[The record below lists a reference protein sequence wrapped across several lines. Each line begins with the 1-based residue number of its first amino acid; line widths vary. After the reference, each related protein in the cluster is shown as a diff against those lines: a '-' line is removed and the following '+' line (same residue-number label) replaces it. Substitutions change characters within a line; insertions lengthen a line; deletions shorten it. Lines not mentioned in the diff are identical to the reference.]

1 MRKLAFI
8 LFTLCVHFSVIAQAT
23 NQLGVYVNEIAIKY
37 ADSLSYYTKA
47 FDCTKL
53 QEVILYQDM
62 DFDVGHSWK
71 ESLYTNDDM
80 SILFYSPL
88 TIPGGDSEDKGKT
101 FPLNF
106 TFNSP
111 KYRVS
116 INGILFYTP
125 IKDYS
130 GKPDPDKGKNFPLNF
145 TFNSP
150 KYRISIN
157 GKQVSVGMSQE
168 KLFELFPELYSYYEE
183 YNKDHISPFRVVYP
197 VISCLFAKCFFF
209 FFECPIHFTLND
221 GIVES
226 ISIEMR
232 TFEELLGWVEFDC
245 CVKKIK

>member
-53 QEVILYQDM
+53 QEVVLYQDL
-62 DFDVGHSWK
+62 DYGESVSWE
-71 ESLYTNDDM
+71 ESLYNNDDM
-80 SILFYSPL
+80 SILFYA
-88 TIPGGDSEDKGKT
+88 
-101 FPLNF
+101 
-106 TFNSP
+106 
-111 KYRVS
+111 
-116 INGILFYTP
+116 P

-130 GKPDPDKGKNFPLNF
+130 GKPDPDKGKTFPLNF

-168 KLFELFPELYSYYEE
+168 DLFELIPELRSDYEI
-183 YNKDHISPFRVVYP
+183 YNKENISPFVVSYH
-197 VISCLFAKCFFF
+197 VNYLLYAQFHFDDQY
-209 FFECPIHFTLND
+209 CPIYFTLNN
-221 GIVES
+221 GVVES
-226 ISIEMR
+226 ISIDMR
-232 TFEELLGWVEFDC
+232 TSDELSGWVEFDC

>member
-80 SILFYSPL
+80 SILFYYPL
-88 TIPGGDSEDKGKT
+88 TVPGGDSEDKGKT

-111 KYRVS
+111 KYRV
-116 INGILFYTP
+116 
-125 IKDYS
+125 
-130 GKPDPDKGKNFPLNF
+130 
-145 TFNSP
+145 
-150 KYRISIN
+150 SIN

-197 VISCLFAKCFFF
+197 VISCLFAKCFFDDP
-209 FFECPIHFTLND
+209 ECPIHFTLND

>member
-1 MRKLAFI
+1 MKKI
-8 LFTLCVHFSVIAQAT
+8 LYVLLILSIRLDMIAQES
-23 NQLGVYVNEIAIKY
+23 NLLGVYVNEIAIKY
-37 ADSLSYYTKA
+37 VDSLSYYTKV

-62 DFDVGHSWK
+62 DFNEGLSWK

-80 SILFYSPL
+80 SILFFSLL
-88 TIPGGDSEDKGKT
+88 TVPGGDSEDKGKT

-111 KYRVS
+111 KYRV
-116 INGILFYTP
+116 
-125 IKDYS
+125 
-130 GKPDPDKGKNFPLNF
+130 
-145 TFNSP
+145 
-150 KYRISIN
+150 SIN

-183 YNKDHISPFRVVYP
+183 YNKDHISPFRVDYFVK
-197 VISCLFAKCFFF
+197 SCLLAKCYFGDPY
-209 FFECPIHFTLND
+209 CPIYFTLNE

-226 ISIEMR
+226 ISIETR
-232 TFEELLGWVEFDC
+232 TIEELLGWVEFDC

>member
-8 LFTLCVHFSVIAQAT
+8 LFTLCVHFSALAQDP
-23 NQLGVYVNEIAIKY
+23 NLLGVYVNEIAIKY

-88 TIPGGDSEDKGKT
+88 TVPGGDSEDKGKT

-106 TFNSP
+106 TFN
-111 KYRVS
+111 
-116 INGILFYTP
+116 N
-125 IKDYS
+125 
-130 GKPDPDKGKNFPLNF
+130 
-145 TFNSP
+145 P

-168 KLFELFPELYSYYEE
+168 DLFELIPELRSDYET
-183 YNKDHISPFRVVYP
+183 YNKENISPFVVPHY
-197 VISCLFAKCFFF
+197 VNYLLYMQYDFNDQY
-209 FFECPIHFTLND
+209 CPIDFTLNN
-221 GIVES
+221 GVVES
-226 ISIEMR
+226 ISIETR
-232 TFEELLGWVEFDC
+232 TTEELLGWVEFDC

>member
-8 LFTLCVHFSVIAQAT
+8 LFTLCVHFSALAQES
-23 NQLGVYVNEIAIKY
+23 NQYGVYVNEIAIKY
-37 ADSLSYYTKA
+37 VDSLSYYTKA

-88 TIPGGDSEDKGKT
+88 TVPGGDSEDKGKT

-111 KYRVS
+111 KYRV
-116 INGILFYTP
+116 L
-125 IKDYS
+125 
-130 GKPDPDKGKNFPLNF
+130 
-145 TFNSP
+145 
-150 KYRISIN
+150 IN
-157 GKQVSVGMSQE
+157 GKYVSVGMSQE

-183 YNKDHISPFRVVYP
+183 YNKDHISPFVVPHY
-197 VISCLFAKCFFF
+197 VNYLLYVQCDFNDAY
-209 FFECPIHFTLND
+209 CPIDFTLNN
-221 GIVES
+221 GVVES
-226 ISIEMR
+226 ISIDMR
-232 TFEELLGWVEFDC
+232 TSDALSGWVEFDC

>member
-1 MRKLAFI
+1 MKKNLYVLLI
-8 LFTLCVHFSVIAQAT
+8 LSLCLDMIAQES
-23 NQLGVYVNEIAIKY
+23 NLLGVYVNEIAIKY
-37 ADSLSYYTKA
+37 VDSLSYYTKV

-62 DFDVGHSWK
+62 DFNEGLSWK

-80 SILFYSPL
+80 SILFFSLL
-88 TIPGGDSEDKGKT
+88 TVPGGDSEDKGKT

-111 KYRVS
+111 KYRV
-116 INGILFYTP
+116 
-125 IKDYS
+125 
-130 GKPDPDKGKNFPLNF
+130 
-145 TFNSP
+145 
-150 KYRISIN
+150 SIN

-183 YNKDHISPFRVVYP
+183 YNKDHISPFRVDYFVK
-197 VISCLFAKCFFF
+197 SCLLAKCYFGDPY
-209 FFECPIHFTLND
+209 CPIYFTLNE

-226 ISIEMR
+226 ISIETR
-232 TFEELLGWVEFDC
+232 TIEELLGWVEFDC

>member
-23 NQLGVYVNEIAIKY
+23 NQLGVYVNEISIKY

-88 TIPGGDSEDKGKT
+88 TVPGGDSEDKGKT

-116 INGILFYTP
+116 ING
-125 IKDYS
+125 
-130 GKPDPDKGKNFPLNF
+130 
-145 TFNSP
+145 
-150 KYRISIN
+150 
-157 GKQVSVGMSQE
+157 KQVSVGMSQE
-168 KLFELFPELYSYYEE
+168 DLFELIPELYSYYEE
-183 YNKDHISPFRVVYP
+183 YNKDHISPFRVDYFVK
-197 VISCLFAKCFFF
+197 SCLLAKCYFDDQY
-209 FFECPIHFTLND
+209 CPIYFTLNE

-226 ISIEMR
+226 ISIETR
-232 TFEELLGWVEFDC
+232 TIEELLGWVEFDC

>member
-53 QEVILYQDM
+53 QEAILYQDM

-80 SILFYSPL
+80 SIRFYSPL
-88 TIPGGDSEDKGKT
+88 TVPGGDSENKGKT

-116 INGILFYTP
+116 IN
-125 IKDYS
+125 S
-130 GKPDPDKGKNFPLNF
+130 
-145 TFNSP
+145 
-150 KYRISIN
+150 
-157 GKQVSVGMSQE
+157 KQVSVGMSQE
-168 KLFELFPELYSYYEE
+168 DLFELIPELRSDYET
-183 YNKDHISPFRVVYP
+183 YNKENISPFVVSYH
-197 VISCLFAKCFFF
+197 VNYLLYAQFHFDDQY
-209 FFECPIHFTLND
+209 CPIDFTLNN
-221 GIVES
+221 GVVES
-226 ISIEMR
+226 ISIDMR
-232 TFEELLGWVEFDC
+232 TSDELSGWVEFDC

>member
-1 MRKLAFI
+1 MKKI
-8 LFTLCVHFSVIAQAT
+8 LYLLLILSINLDVIAQES

-37 ADSLSYYTKA
+37 VDSLSYYTKV

-62 DFDVGHSWK
+62 DFDVGYSWK

-80 SILFYSPL
+80 SILFYSSL
-88 TIPGGDSEDKGKT
+88 TDPDGDSVDKGKT

-111 KYRVS
+111 KYHV
-116 INGILFYTP
+116 
-125 IKDYS
+125 
-130 GKPDPDKGKNFPLNF
+130 
-145 TFNSP
+145 
-150 KYRISIN
+150 SIN

-168 KLFELFPELYSYYEE
+168 DLFELIPELYSYYEE

-197 VISCLFAKCFFF
+197 VISCLFAKCFFDDP
-209 FFECPIHFTLND
+209 ECPIHFTLND

>member
-53 QEVILYQDM
+53 QEVILYQDL
-62 DFDVGHSWK
+62 DYGESVSWE
-71 ESLYTNDDM
+71 ESLYNNDDM
-80 SILFYSPL
+80 S
-88 TIPGGDSEDKGKT
+88 
-101 FPLNF
+101 
-106 TFNSP
+106 
-111 KYRVS
+111 
-116 INGILFYTP
+116 ILFYTP

-168 KLFELFPELYSYYEE
+168 DLFEAIPELRSDYET
-183 YNKDHISPFRVVYP
+183 YNKENISPFVVPHY
-197 VISCLFAKCFFF
+197 VNYLLYVQCDFNDQY
-209 FFECPIHFTLND
+209 CPIDFTLNN
-221 GIVES
+221 GVVES
-226 ISIEMR
+226 ISIDMR
-232 TFEELLGWVEFDC
+232 TSDELSGWVEFDC

>member
-1 MRKLAFI
+1 MRKLVFI
-8 LFTLCVHFSVIAQAT
+8 LFILCVHFSALAQEP
-23 NQLGVYVNEIAIKY
+23 NLLGVYVNEIAIKY
-37 ADSLSYYTKA
+37 VDSLSYYTKV

-62 DFDVGHSWK
+62 DFDEGHSWK

-80 SILFYSPL
+80 SILFYSSL
-88 TIPGGDSEDKGKT
+88 TDPDGDSVDKGKT

-111 KYRVS
+111 KYRV
-116 INGILFYTP
+116 
-125 IKDYS
+125 
-130 GKPDPDKGKNFPLNF
+130 
-145 TFNSP
+145 
-150 KYRISIN
+150 SIN

-183 YNKDHISPFRVVYP
+183 YNKDHISPFRVDYFVK
-197 VISCLFAKCFFF
+197 SCLLAKCYFGDPY
-209 FFECPIHFTLND
+209 CPIYFTLNE

-226 ISIEMR
+226 ISIETR
-232 TFEELLGWVEFDC
+232 TIEELLGWVEFDC

>member
-1 MRKLAFI
+1 MKKI
-8 LFTLCVHFSVIAQAT
+8 LYVLLILSVRLDMVAQES

-37 ADSLSYYTKA
+37 VDSLSYYTKV

-62 DFDVGHSWK
+62 DFDVGYSWK

-80 SILFYSPL
+80 SILFYSSL
-88 TIPGGDSEDKGKT
+88 TDPDGDSVDKGKT

-111 KYRVS
+111 KYHV
-116 INGILFYTP
+116 
-125 IKDYS
+125 
-130 GKPDPDKGKNFPLNF
+130 
-145 TFNSP
+145 
-150 KYRISIN
+150 SIN

-168 KLFELFPELYSYYEE
+168 DLFELIPELYSYYEE

-197 VISCLFAKCFFF
+197 VISCLFAKCFFDDP
-209 FFECPIHFTLND
+209 ECPIHFTLND

>member
-1 MRKLAFI
+1 MKKI
-8 LFTLCVHFSVIAQAT
+8 LYVLLILSVRLDMVAQES

-53 QEVILYQDM
+53 QEVVLYQDM

-88 TIPGGDSEDKGKT
+88 TVPGGDSEDKGKT

-116 INGILFYTP
+116 ING
-125 IKDYS
+125 
-130 GKPDPDKGKNFPLNF
+130 
-145 TFNSP
+145 
-150 KYRISIN
+150 
-157 GKQVSVGMSQE
+157 KQVSVGMSQE
-168 KLFELFPELYSYYEE
+168 DLFELIPELYSYYEE
-183 YNKDHISPFRVVYP
+183 YNKDHISPFRVDYFVK
-197 VISCLFAKCFFF
+197 SCLLAKCYFDDQY
-209 FFECPIHFTLND
+209 CPIYFTLNE

-226 ISIEMR
+226 ISIETR
-232 TFEELLGWVEFDC
+232 TIEELLGWVEFDC

>member
-88 TIPGGDSEDKGKT
+88 TVPGGDSEDKGKT
-101 FPLNF
+101 
-106 TFNSP
+106 
-111 KYRVS
+111 
-116 INGILFYTP
+116 
-125 IKDYS
+125 
-130 GKPDPDKGKNFPLNF
+130 FPLNF

-168 KLFELFPELYSYYEE
+168 DLFELIPRLRSYYET
-183 YNKDHISPFRVVYP
+183 YNKENISPFVVPHY
-197 VISCLFAKCFFF
+197 VNYLLYVQCDFNDQY
-209 FFECPIHFTLND
+209 CPIDFTLNN
-221 GIVES
+221 GVVES
-226 ISIEMR
+226 ISIDMR
-232 TFEELLGWVEFDC
+232 TSDELSGWVEFDC

>member
-1 MRKLAFI
+1 MRKLVFI
-8 LFTLCVHFSVIAQAT
+8 YCLFCGFIISALAQES

-37 ADSLSYYTKA
+37 VDSLSYYTKV

-62 DFDVGHSWK
+62 DFDEGHSWK

-88 TIPGGDSEDKGKT
+88 TVPGGDSEDKGKT

-111 KYRVS
+111 KYRV
-116 INGILFYTP
+116 
-125 IKDYS
+125 
-130 GKPDPDKGKNFPLNF
+130 
-145 TFNSP
+145 
-150 KYRISIN
+150 SIN

-183 YNKDHISPFRVVYP
+183 YNKDHISPFRVDYFVK
-197 VISCLFAKCFFF
+197 SCLLAKCYFGDPY
-209 FFECPIHFTLND
+209 CPIYFTLNI
-221 GIVES
+221 GTI
-226 ISIEMR
+226 R
-232 TFEELLGWVEFDC
+232 
-245 CVKKIK
+245 IK

>member
-23 NQLGVYVNEIAIKY
+23 NLLGVYVNEIAIKY
-37 ADSLSYYTKA
+37 ADSLSYYTKV

-88 TIPGGDSEDKGKT
+88 TVPGGDSEDKGKT
-101 FPLNF
+101 
-106 TFNSP
+106 
-111 KYRVS
+111 
-116 INGILFYTP
+116 
-125 IKDYS
+125 
-130 GKPDPDKGKNFPLNF
+130 FPLNF

-168 KLFELFPELYSYYEE
+168 DLFELIPRLRSYYET
-183 YNKDHISPFRVVYP
+183 YNKENISPFVVPHY
-197 VISCLFAKCFFF
+197 VNYLLYVQCDFNDQY
-209 FFECPIHFTLND
+209 CPIDFTLNN
-221 GIVES
+221 GVVES
-226 ISIEMR
+226 ISIDMR
-232 TFEELLGWVEFDC
+232 TSDELSGWVEFDC

>member
-23 NQLGVYVNEIAIKY
+23 NQLGVYVNEISIKY

-53 QEVILYQDM
+53 QEVVLYQDM

-88 TIPGGDSEDKGKT
+88 TVPCGDSEDKGKT

-116 INGILFYTP
+116 ING
-125 IKDYS
+125 
-130 GKPDPDKGKNFPLNF
+130 
-145 TFNSP
+145 
-150 KYRISIN
+150 
-157 GKQVSVGMSQE
+157 KQVSVGMSQE
-168 KLFELFPELYSYYEE
+168 DLFELIPELYSYYEE
-183 YNKDHISPFRVVYP
+183 YNKDHISPFRVDYFVK
-197 VISCLFAKCFFF
+197 SCLLAKCYFDDQY
-209 FFECPIHFTLND
+209 CPIYFTLNE

-226 ISIEMR
+226 ISIETR
-232 TFEELLGWVEFDC
+232 TIEELLGWVEFDC

>member
-1 MRKLAFI
+1 MRKLVFI
-8 LFTLCVHFSVIAQAT
+8 LFILCVHFSALAQEP
-23 NQLGVYVNEIAIKY
+23 NLLGVYVNEIAIKY
-37 ADSLSYYTKA
+37 VDSLSYYTKV

-62 DFDVGHSWK
+62 DFDEGHSWK

-88 TIPGGDSEDKGKT
+88 TVPGGDSEDKGKT

-111 KYRVS
+111 KYRV
-116 INGILFYTP
+116 
-125 IKDYS
+125 
-130 GKPDPDKGKNFPLNF
+130 
-145 TFNSP
+145 
-150 KYRISIN
+150 SIN

-183 YNKDHISPFRVVYP
+183 YNKDHISPFRVDYFVK
-197 VISCLFAKCFFF
+197 SCLLAKCYFGDPY
-209 FFECPIHFTLND
+209 CPIYFTLNE

-226 ISIEMR
+226 ISIETR
-232 TFEELLGWVEFDC
+232 TIEELLGWVEFDC

>member
-1 MRKLAFI
+1 MKKI
-8 LFTLCVHFSVIAQAT
+8 LYVLLILSVRLDMIAQES

-37 ADSLSYYTKA
+37 VDSLSYYTKV

-62 DFDVGHSWK
+62 DFDEGHSWK

-88 TIPGGDSEDKGKT
+88 TVPGGDSEDKGKT

-111 KYRVS
+111 KYRV
-116 INGILFYTP
+116 
-125 IKDYS
+125 
-130 GKPDPDKGKNFPLNF
+130 
-145 TFNSP
+145 
-150 KYRISIN
+150 SIN

-183 YNKDHISPFRVVYP
+183 YNKDHISPFRVDYFVK
-197 VISCLFAKCFFF
+197 SCLLAKCYFGDPY
-209 FFECPIHFTLND
+209 CPIYFTLNE

-226 ISIEMR
+226 ISIETR
-232 TFEELLGWVEFDC
+232 TIEELLGWVEFDC

>member
-1 MRKLAFI
+1 MKKI
-8 LFTLCVHFSVIAQAT
+8 LYLLLILSINLDVIAQES
-23 NQLGVYVNEIAIKY
+23 NLLGVYVNEIAIKY
-37 ADSLSYYTKA
+37 VDSLSYYTKV

-62 DFDVGHSWK
+62 DFDEGHSWK

-88 TIPGGDSEDKGKT
+88 TVPGGDSEDKGKT

-111 KYRVS
+111 KYRV
-116 INGILFYTP
+116 
-125 IKDYS
+125 
-130 GKPDPDKGKNFPLNF
+130 
-145 TFNSP
+145 
-150 KYRISIN
+150 SIN

-183 YNKDHISPFRVVYP
+183 YNKDHISPFRVDYFVK
-197 VISCLFAKCFFF
+197 SCLLAKCYFGDPY
-209 FFECPIHFTLND
+209 CPIYFTLNE

-226 ISIEMR
+226 ISIETR
-232 TFEELLGWVEFDC
+232 TIEELLGWVEFDC

>member
-88 TIPGGDSEDKGKT
+88 TVPGGDSEDKGKT

-116 INGILFYTP
+116 ING
-125 IKDYS
+125 
-130 GKPDPDKGKNFPLNF
+130 
-145 TFNSP
+145 
-150 KYRISIN
+150 
-157 GKQVSVGMSQE
+157 KQVSVGMSQE
-168 KLFELFPELYSYYEE
+168 DLFELIPELYSYYEE
-183 YNKDHISPFRVVYP
+183 YNKDHISPFRVDYFVK
-197 VISCLFAKCFFF
+197 SCLLAKCYFDDQY
-209 FFECPIHFTLND
+209 CPIYFTLNE

-226 ISIEMR
+226 ISIETR
-232 TFEELLGWVEFDC
+232 TIEELLGWVEFDC

>member
-80 SILFYSPL
+80 SILFYYPL
-88 TIPGGDSEDKGKT
+88 TVPGGDSEDKGKT

-116 INGILFYTP
+116 ING
-125 IKDYS
+125 
-130 GKPDPDKGKNFPLNF
+130 
-145 TFNSP
+145 
-150 KYRISIN
+150 
-157 GKQVSVGMSQE
+157 KQVSVGMSQE
-168 KLFELFPELYSYYEE
+168 DLFELIPELYSYYEE
-183 YNKDHISPFRVVYP
+183 YNKDHISPFRVDYFVK
-197 VISCLFAKCFFF
+197 SCLLAKCYFDDQY
-209 FFECPIHFTLND
+209 CPIYFTLNE

-226 ISIEMR
+226 ISIETR
-232 TFEELLGWVEFDC
+232 TIEELLGWVEFDC

>member
-37 ADSLSYYTKA
+37 ADSLSYYTKV

-53 QEVILYQDM
+53 QEVILYQDL
-62 DFDVGHSWK
+62 DYGESVSWE
-71 ESLYTNDDM
+71 ESLYNNDDM
-80 SILFYSPL
+80 SILFYA
-88 TIPGGDSEDKGKT
+88 
-101 FPLNF
+101 
-106 TFNSP
+106 
-111 KYRVS
+111 
-116 INGILFYTP
+116 P

-168 KLFELFPELYSYYEE
+168 DLFELIPELRSDYET
-183 YNKDHISPFRVVYP
+183 YNKENISPFVVSYH
-197 VISCLFAKCFFF
+197 VNYLLYAQFHFDDQY
-209 FFECPIHFTLND
+209 CPIYFTLNN
-221 GIVES
+221 GVVES
-226 ISIEMR
+226 ISIDMR
-232 TFEELLGWVEFDC
+232 TSDELSGWVEFDC

>member
-37 ADSLSYYTKA
+37 ADSLSYYTKV

-88 TIPGGDSEDKGKT
+88 TVPGGDSE
-101 FPLNF
+101 
-106 TFNSP
+106 
-111 KYRVS
+111 
-116 INGILFYTP
+116 
-125 IKDYS
+125 
-130 GKPDPDKGKNFPLNF
+130 DKGKNFPLNF

-168 KLFELFPELYSYYEE
+168 DLFELIPELRSDYET
-183 YNKDHISPFRVVYP
+183 YNKENISPFIVSYHVNY
-197 VISCLFAKCFFF
+197 LLYAQFHFDDQY
-209 FFECPIHFTLND
+209 CPIYFTLNN
-221 GIVES
+221 GVVES
-226 ISIEMR
+226 ISIDMR
-232 TFEELLGWVEFDC
+232 TSDELSGWVEFDC
-245 CVKKIK
+245 CIKKIK

>member
-1 MRKLAFI
+1 MRKLVFI
-8 LFTLCVHFSVIAQAT
+8 LFILCVHFSALAQEP
-23 NQLGVYVNEIAIKY
+23 NLLGVYVNEIAIKY
-37 ADSLSYYTKA
+37 VDSLSYYTKV

-88 TIPGGDSEDKGKT
+88 TVPGGDSEDKGKT
-101 FPLNF
+101 
-106 TFNSP
+106 
-111 KYRVS
+111 
-116 INGILFYTP
+116 
-125 IKDYS
+125 
-130 GKPDPDKGKNFPLNF
+130 FPLNF

-168 KLFELFPELYSYYEE
+168 DLFELIPRLRSYYET
-183 YNKDHISPFRVVYP
+183 YNKENISPFVVPHY
-197 VISCLFAKCFFF
+197 VNYLLYVQCDFNDQY
-209 FFECPIHFTLND
+209 CPIDFTLNN
-221 GIVES
+221 GVVES
-226 ISIEMR
+226 ISIDMR
-232 TFEELLGWVEFDC
+232 TSDELSGWVEFDC

>member
-23 NQLGVYVNEIAIKY
+23 NLLGVYVNEIAIKY
-37 ADSLSYYTKA
+37 ADSLSYYTKV

-80 SILFYSPL
+80 SILFYSSL
-88 TIPGGDSEDKGKT
+88 TDPDGDSVDKGKT

-111 KYRVS
+111 KYHV
-116 INGILFYTP
+116 
-125 IKDYS
+125 
-130 GKPDPDKGKNFPLNF
+130 
-145 TFNSP
+145 
-150 KYRISIN
+150 SIN

-197 VISCLFAKCFFF
+197 VISCLFAKCFFDDP
-209 FFECPIHFTLND
+209 ECPIHFTLND